1 MLPLEVSLAF
11 FGAALVLALA
21 PGPDILFVLAQSALY
36 GAKQGLA
43 VSAGLCSG
51 LLGHTA
57 LVACGVA
64 ALIAASPLCFAL
76 LKIAGAA
83 YLAYLAW
90 GAFRAQ
96 PADPERSAETTAQPR
111 LSLSRL
117 YCRGIVMN
125 LTNPKVT
132 VFFLAFLPQFTR
144 PGCGPLWLQIV
155 WLGAL
160 FLLAAALVFAA
171 VALLAGRLGDRFRHS
186 VRAQVFL
193 NRAAAAIFAA
203 LALALLFPQKGA

>member
-1 MLPLEVSLAF
+1 MLPLEVNLAF
-11 FGAALVLALA
+11 FGAALILALA
-21 PGPDILFVLAQSALY
+21 PGPDILFVLTQSALY

-43 VSAGLCSG
+43 ISAGLCSG
-51 LLGHTA
+51 LLWHTV

-96 PADPERSAETTAQPR
+96 PATALKTEAETTPR

-117 YCRGIVMN
+117 YCRGILMN
-125 LTNPKVT
+125 VTNPKVT

-171 VALLAGRLGDRFRHS
+171 VALLAGGLGDRFRHS
-186 VRAQVFL
+186 ARAQIVL

-203 LALALLFPQKGA
+203 LALALLFSQGGM